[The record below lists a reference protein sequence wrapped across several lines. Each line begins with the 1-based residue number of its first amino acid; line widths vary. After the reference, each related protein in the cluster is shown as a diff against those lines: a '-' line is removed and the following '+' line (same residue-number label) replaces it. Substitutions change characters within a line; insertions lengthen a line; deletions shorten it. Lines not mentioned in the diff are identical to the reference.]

1 MTVKIA
7 ITNQKGGVGKTTT
20 AVNIAASLA
29 KVKRRVLLID
39 ADPQSNATSAAG
51 IPKNSESSLYEYFE
65 EGGPLVDYIKD
76 ATGSYKIFPA
86 NSNLVA
92 TEKIIENTDKREKFF
107 SSNLKINKKD
117 FDYIIFD
124 CPPSLNLLTINA
136 MEYCKNVLVPVQCEY
151 YALEGLV
158 TLKSTIDQ
166 LNEARNLN
174 IKIAGIL
181 RTMADWRNN
190 LTHQVSSELESHFKD
205 LVLNT
210 IIPRNVKL
218 AEAPSYGQSILDYD
232 IKSIGAEA
240 FLSLSGEFIRKFEN
254 GRKKTT
260 K

>member
-1 MTVKIA
+1 
-7 ITNQKGGVGKTTT
+7 
-20 AVNIAASLA
+20 
-29 KVKRRVLLID
+29 
-39 ADPQSNATSAAG
+39 
-51 IPKNSESSLYEYFE
+51 
-65 EGGPLVDYIKD
+65 
-76 ATGSYKIFPA
+76 
-86 NSNLVA
+86 
-92 TEKIIENTDKREKFF
+92 
-107 SSNLKINKKD
+107 
-117 FDYIIFD
+117 
-124 CPPSLNLLTINA
+124 

-190 LTHQVSSELESHFKD
+190 LTHQVSSELEGHFKD

-254 GRKKTT
+254 GRKKPLNKGLEALLGDVKKTPTMKKPIKTT
-260 K
+260 KTEATNEALIAKFQKTNINQELF